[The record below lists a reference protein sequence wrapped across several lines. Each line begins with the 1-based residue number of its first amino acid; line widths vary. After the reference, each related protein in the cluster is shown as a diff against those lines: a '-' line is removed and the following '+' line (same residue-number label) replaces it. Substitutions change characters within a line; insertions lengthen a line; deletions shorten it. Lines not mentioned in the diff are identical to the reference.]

1 MSTAGPKLVPDH
13 ASTTPQASPLKRL
26 KKKHGIYHGSEI
38 SVALKAM
45 PPANQLIDGLI
56 PPGAVSILVGDSGI
70 GKTPLAYQLALS
82 LAAGLP
88 FLGLPAKPSK
98 VLLVDFENSLRD
110 AHWMLEQ
117 LRQHLRLD
125 TYPDHFLLWPAH
137 LAPRDPSAPFRMVE
151 KQLSRDG
158 VSPGV
163 SQVIRALE
171 PDLVIIDSLRS
182 FNPEMERDNAMAV
195 WQIKSLREIAK
206 GHGTALLLIHHV
218 RKQR

>member
-88 FLGLPAKPSK
+88 FLGLPAKPAK

-117 LRQHLRLD
+117 LRKHLRLEK
-125 TYPDHFLLWPAH
+125 YPDNFLLWPAH
-137 LAPRDPSAPFRMVE
+137 LAPQDDEQRGLRTVEMRMS
-151 KQLSRDG
+151 KRGNNST
-158 VSPGV
+158 V
-163 SQVIRALE
+163 SQVIRTLA
-171 PDLVIIDSLRS
+171 PDL
-182 FNPEMERDNAMAV
+182 
-195 WQIKSLREIAK
+195 
-206 GHGTALLLIHHV
+206 H
-218 RKQR
+218 